1 MQAKGKWSVTPEI
14 RAVFQIAGIGLL
26 VAILHTILKQSG
38 KEEFAHWTTFVGFV
52 AVFLIVIGYVDNL
65 YTEIQRVFLSQ

>member
-1 MQAKGKWSVTPEI
+1 LDVTPEI
-14 RAVFQIAGIGLL
+14 RAVFQIAGIGFL

-52 AVFLIVIGYVDNL
+52 AVFIIVIGYVDQL
-65 YTEIQRVFLSQ
+65 YGEIQKVFLGQ